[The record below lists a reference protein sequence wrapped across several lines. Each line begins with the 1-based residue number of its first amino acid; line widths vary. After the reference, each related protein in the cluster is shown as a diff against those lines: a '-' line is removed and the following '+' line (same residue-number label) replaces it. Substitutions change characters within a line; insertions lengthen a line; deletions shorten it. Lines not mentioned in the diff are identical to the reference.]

1 MAVQWLGLRAVTAE
15 GTSSIP
21 GGETT
26 VPQPA
31 RTKRGKKTLAF
42 ANA

>member
-1 MAVQWLGLRAVTAE
+1 MAVQWLGLHALTAE

-21 GGETT
+21 GGETK

-31 RTKRGKKTLAF
+31 RPKEKKKKLAF
-42 ANA
+42 INA